1 MHQPVVLLVDD
12 DPRVLSALR
21 RGLRREPICIETA
34 ANGREALE
42 RLDGDAIDLVISD
55 QKMPGLSGIELLKA
69 IRSRWP
75 ETQRILLS
83 GWTSEIDKVD
93 LDAAGLSCVIA
104 KPWDDDE
111 LRRSIR
117 RAVGID
123 S

>member
-12 DPRVLSALR
+12 DSRVLSALR
-21 RGLRREPICIETA
+21 RGLRREPILIETA
-34 ANGREALE
+34 ANAREALD
-42 RLDGDAIDLVISD
+42 RLDGDAIDLVMSD
-55 QKMPGLSGIELLKA
+55 HKMPGLSGIELLKTV
-69 IRSRWP
+69 RSRWP

-83 GWTSEIDKVD
+83 GWTSEIPRHD
-93 LDAAGLSCVIA
+93 LDAADLFCVIA

>member
-12 DPRVLSALR
+12 DSRVLSALR
-21 RGLRREPICIETA
+21 RGLRREPILIETA
-34 ANGREALE
+34 ANAREALD

-55 QKMPGLSGIELLKA
+55 QKMPGLSGIELLKT

-83 GWTSEIDKVD
+83 GWTSEIAKVD
-93 LDAAGLSCVIA
+93 LDAAGVFCVIA